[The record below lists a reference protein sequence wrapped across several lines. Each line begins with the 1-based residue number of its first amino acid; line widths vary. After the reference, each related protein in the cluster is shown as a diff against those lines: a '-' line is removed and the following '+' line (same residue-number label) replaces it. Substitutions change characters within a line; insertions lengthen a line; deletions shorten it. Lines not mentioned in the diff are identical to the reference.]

1 MGTEIKAAAIA
12 AAAIAAALE
21 RSPGERSSMRSATA
35 GTPPESPKTQDENEV
50 TRSRRFA
57 TSYLFVPGP

>member
-1 MGTEIKAAAIA
+1 MGTEIKAV
-12 AAAIAAALE
+12 AIAAALG
-21 RSPGERSSMRSATA
+21 RSPGVRSPMRSATA

-57 TSYLFVPGP
+57 TSYLFVPRP